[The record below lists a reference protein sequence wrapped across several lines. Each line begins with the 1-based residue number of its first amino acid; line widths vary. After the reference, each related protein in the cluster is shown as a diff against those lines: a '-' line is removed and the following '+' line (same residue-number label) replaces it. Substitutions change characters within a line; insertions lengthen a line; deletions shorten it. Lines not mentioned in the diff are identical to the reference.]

1 MPAQASLKSRK
12 FKGWPKGP
20 NGEPALTEVFGGD
33 VKAAARQVAKREL
46 SDSAM
51 DAVFDSFVGSPL
63 SIVAD
68 RCAVRHLIET
78 CLLFFPD
85 NPSCVLP
92 LASRGSNCTNRAIS
106 WSLLPSHRCTVM
118 YDAGA
123 VGCVFCSE

>member
-1 MPAQASLKSRK
+1 MPAQDSLKSRK

-68 RCAVRHLIET
+68 RCAVGVFYRGVFIIFFGPTPLVCRRLLRAGLIAPT
-78 CLLFFPD
+78 ARFRGACHR
-85 NPSCVLP
+85 VL
-92 LASRGSNCTNRAIS
+92 
-106 WSLLPSHRCTVM
+106 
-118 YDAGA
+118 GA
-123 VGCVFCSE
+123 EL